1 MTYSLPFNITVIFS
15 WKIWIMLKINSAS
28 LLHSV
33 SLLCIQHRFEI
44 IQPKITLST
53 ENLSRCVTYEDPL
66 TFLAFTIII
75 PLLMPKSLKRT
86 ETLFNSLL
94 PLVLVNFSHTY
105 PVCITLRPSEYAL
118 SCVSLLAIRYLSVL
132 WMFNIIL

>member
-1 MTYSLPFNITVIFS
+1 
-15 WKIWIMLKINSAS
+15 MLKINSAS

-33 SLLCIQHRFEI
+33 SLHCIQHCFEI
-44 IQPKITLST
+44 IQPRKTLST
-53 ENLSRCVTYEDPL
+53 ETLSRCVTYEEPL

-75 PLLMPKSLKRT
+75 PLLLPKSLKRT

-105 PVCITLRPSEYAL
+105 PVCTTFRPSNYAL
-118 SCVSLLAIRYLSVL
+118 SCFSLLAIVL
-132 WMFNIIL
+132 VYWPDICQFLECLI